1 MSSTMRDVL
10 IVGGGP
16 VGLFLGTLL
25 AQAGLDV
32 VIWEKRTAPVNTS
45 RAIGIHAPALRALDD
60 AGVGT
65 KVAKAAVR
73 VRRGLAMSQG
83 QLLGEVSFAHVSTH
97 HPYVAAL
104 PQARTDAIL
113 GQRLDELAA
122 GALVRGVEL
131 QDLSWPAGAGAV
143 HAIGHRIERRVEHNG
158 SASTEDKYAASRLSE
173 PGERVEV
180 IQESARFVV
189 GADGARSAVRSL
201 LNIGVSSRRYRDTYV
216 MGDFAD
222 STGSGEDAVV
232 HLEPAGVV
240 ESFPLP
246 GLTRRMVVRTSGLIA
261 APRAE
266 HLAEVIAHRTGVYLD
281 PSTNSMI
288 SAFAV
293 RRRLARKMV
302 SGQCILIGDA
312 AHEISPIGGQGMNL
326 GWLDAAALAPLLIAA
341 AGRRRVDGAEFEH
354 FERTRMS
361 SARKAAIQA
370 ELNMMLGRPNRGPGL
385 GARNAALKAIL
396 ASPLNGQLAQ
406 AYAMSHR

>member
-1 MSSTMRDVL
+1 MRDVL

-32 VIWEKRTAPVNTS
+32 VIWEKRTAPASTS
-45 RAIGIHAPALRALDD
+45 RAIGIHAPALRALDE
-60 AGVGT
+60 AGVGAA
-65 KVAKAAVR
+65 VAAAAVR

-83 QLLGEVSFAHVSTH
+83 RILGEVSFAHVSTH

-113 GQRLDELAA
+113 TQRLDDFGA
-122 GALVRGVEL
+122 GTLVRGIEL
-131 QDLSWPAGAGAV
+131 QDLVWPAGAGAV
-143 HAIGHRIERRVEHNG
+143 HAVGHRVEHRIEQGVENSG
-158 SASTEDKYAASRLSE
+158 SAKDKSGVTSTQSYL
-173 PGERVEV
+173 GELVEV
-180 IQESARFVV
+180 VKESARFVV
-189 GADGARSAVRSL
+189 GADGARSVVRRL
-201 LNIGVSSRRYRDTYV
+201 LNIGVSSRGYRDTYV

-222 STGSGEDAVV
+222 STGSGADAVV

-246 GLTRRMVVRTSGLIA
+246 DLTRRMVVRTRSLVT

-266 HLAEVIAHRTGVYLD
+266 QLAEAIAHRTGVHLD

-293 RRRLARKMV
+293 RRRLAKKMV
-302 SGQCILIGDA
+302 SGRCILIGDA

-341 AGRRRVDGAEFEH
+341 AGQGQVDDAEFER

-361 SARKAAIQA
+361 SARKAATQA
-370 ELNMMLGRPNRGPGL
+370 EFNMLLGRPTRGPGL
-385 GARNAALKAIL
+385 SVRNAALKAIL

-406 AYAMSHR
+406 AYAMQRR

>member
-1 MSSTMRDVL
+1 MRDVL

-32 VIWEKRTAPVNTS
+32 VIWEKRGAPAATS
-45 RAIGIHAPALRALDD
+45 RAIGIHAPALRALD
-60 AGVGT
+60 AVGVGT
-65 KVAKAAVR
+65 AVAAAAVR
-73 VRRGLAMSQG
+73 VRRGLATSQG
-83 QLLGEVSFAHVSTH
+83 QVLGEVRFAHVSAH

-113 GQRLDELAA
+113 TQRLHDVGP

-131 QDLSWPAGAGAV
+131 QDLRWSPGHGAV
-143 HAIGHRIERRVEHNG
+143 HAVGHRVERSSPSTAG
-158 SASTEDKYAASRLSE
+158 DGTGASGRSN

-180 IQESARFVV
+180 VKESARFVV
-189 GADGARSAVRSL
+189 GADGARSAVRRL

-222 STGSGEDAVV
+222 TTGSGDDAVV

-246 GLTRRMVVRTSGLIA
+246 DLERRMVVHTSGLVL
-261 APRAE
+261 APRAD
-266 HLAEVIAHRTGVYLD
+266 HLAEVIAHRTGVHLD

-293 RRRLARKMV
+293 RRRLAKSMV
-302 SGQCILIGDA
+302 RGQCILIGDA

-341 AGRRRVDGAEFEH
+341 AGQKRIDDAGFAC

-361 SARKAAIQA
+361 SARQAATQA
-370 ELNMMLGRPNRGPGL
+370 ELNMLLGRPTHGL
-385 GARNAALKAIL
+385 GLATRNAALKAIL

-406 AYAMSHR
+406 AYAMGRR